1 MRETQKEGKK
11 LALLNKYKRAVVRVQ
26 LPDRHVIQA
35 VFPPGAGNIEFIR
48 CTFDVNYAVLP
59 LAGGQGGL

>member
-35 VFPPGAGNIEFIR
+35 VFPPGAGNTNIEFIR
-48 CTFDVNYAVLP
+48 WFHEFSVTTNLR
-59 LAGGQGGL
+59 L

>member
-35 VFPPGAGNIEFIR
+35 VFPPGAGNYFQVSMSFRVI
-48 CTFDVNYAVLP
+48 YHGVLTTKP
-59 LAGGQGGL
+59 FE

>member
-48 CTFDVNYAVLP
+48 WFHEFSVTTNLRFKMYC
-59 LAGGQGGL
+59 

>member
-48 CTFDVNYAVLP
+48 WFHDFFVTMNLRFKMCC
-59 LAGGQGGL
+59 

>member
-35 VFPPGAGNIEFIR
+35 VFPPGAGNIELIR
-48 CTFDVNYAVLP
+48 WFHESSVTTNLRFKLFC
-59 LAGGQGGL
+59 

>member
-26 LPDRHVIQA
+26 LPDRHIIQA
-35 VFPPGAGNIEFIR
+35 VFPPGAGNIHQMFLRIFCNYEFTI
-48 CTFDVNYAVLP
+48 NVL
-59 LAGGQGGL
+59 LM